1 MERDV
6 GTTRRSKCPDVL
18 EIRRMFS
25 GCGYFI
31 EADVAR
37 HPVECRHPPWSDVR
51 REGERANDI
60 KCFVTPV
67 NATLRALRGTLFTQ
81 Y

>member
-18 EIRRMFS
+18 EMRRMFS
-25 GCGYFI
+25 GSGYFI

-51 REGERANDI
+51 RGREQMILNVLSRLSTRHCG
-60 KCFVTPV
+60 
-67 NATLRALRGTLFTQ
+67 L
-81 Y
+81 